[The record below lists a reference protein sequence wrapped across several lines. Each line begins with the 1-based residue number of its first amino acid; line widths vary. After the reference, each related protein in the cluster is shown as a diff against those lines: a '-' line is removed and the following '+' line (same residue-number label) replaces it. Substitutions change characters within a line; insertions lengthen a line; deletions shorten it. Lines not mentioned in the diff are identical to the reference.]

1 MTTPV
6 TRDNVASGEFFIF
19 DIDIVMNTQDF
30 ESLPENGW
38 EVKYINGKFT
48 QSITSCE
55 SIPLEEQPVSPE
67 GSSLLYSQIYLTLKP

>member
-6 TRDNVASGEFFIF
+6 TRDNVASVEFFIF

-38 EVKYINGKFT
+38 EVKYINGKFIRPM
-48 QSITSCE
+48 IT
-55 SIPLEEQPVSPE
+55 
-67 GSSLLYSQIYLTLKP
+67 KPRISKQ